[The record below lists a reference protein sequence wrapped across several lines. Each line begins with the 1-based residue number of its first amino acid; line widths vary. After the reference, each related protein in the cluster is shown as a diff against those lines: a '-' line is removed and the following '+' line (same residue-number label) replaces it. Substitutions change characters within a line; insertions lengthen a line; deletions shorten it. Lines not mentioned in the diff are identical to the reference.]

1 MQIIGEQIQK
11 SPDPKIG
18 AISGLTRFNSGGESR
33 IRTNELKENRFTVYL
48 TMLTVNDLRSR
59 RCKDHS

>member
-18 AISGLTRFNSGGESR
+18 AISGLNRFNSGGESR
-33 IRTNELKENRFTVYL
+33 IRTSELKENRFTV
-48 TMLTVNDLRSR
+48 
-59 RCKDHS
+59 